1 MSNSKCSK
9 LLPVII
15 ISSNSSSKSITI
27 LISTSITIIST
38 IIIIII
44 IIFNL
49 FLLLYSHFSVLIRFP
64 AHDLWLIGY
73 ISNWS
78 SCFQTYHC
86 LKSSL
91 LKWKLM
97 MSLSCLKNICGK
109 IHLCSW
115 IQKSRSFALPDSSH
129 RIHLLRKLY
138 FGCFRSISIA

>member
-9 LLPVII
+9 LLPAII
-15 ISSNSSSKSITI
+15 ISSSNSITI
-27 LISTSITIIST
+27 LIST

-44 IIFNL
+44 IILNL
-49 FLLLYSHFSVLIRFP
+49 FLLLYSQFSAFIRFP

-73 ISNWS
+73 IPNWS

-91 LKWKLM
+91 FKRKMM
-97 MSLSCLKNICGK
+97 MSLSCLEYICSK

-115 IQKSRSFALPDSSH
+115 IQKFWSSASPDSSH
-129 RIHLLRKLY
+129 RIHLLRKLH
-138 FGCFRSISIA
+138 FGCFRSASIA